1 MNTDC
6 RLIVFVGFHFLFTI
20 VSPLSAETIKGK
32 VIKVIDGDTV
42 TMVDGNGFKHR
53 VRLAGIDAPEKG
65 GQFYGE
71 ESTKNL
77 RWLVHNKGV
86 TAEYSK
92 YDRYGRI
99 VGKILVGSK
108 GDTFCLSIECAR
120 TLDVGLEQI
129 KAGMAWHYK
138 HYQREQS
145 KEDRNFYSSAER
157 VAKKTQVGLWKDKG
171 PIPPWKWRRDDR
183 LKALQKAFVEK
194 GGKKKKYAQ
203 ELGMD
208 PDQLEIFIDEAVKNE
223 DEAIKK
229 AFQESGL
236 EEEEFASEFKIS
248 PERLNKILN
257 SK

>member
-53 VRLAGIDAPEKG
+53 VRLAGIDAPEQG

-157 VAKKTQVGLWKDKG
+157 VAKKKQVGLWKDKG
-171 PIPPWKWRRDDR
+171 PIPPWKWRRDNR

-194 GGKKKKYAQ
+194 GIKKKKYAQ
-203 ELGMD
+203 EIGID
-208 PDQLEIFIDEAVKNE
+208 IDQLKSFLDEAIKNE
-223 DEAIKK
+223 DKAIKK
-229 AFQESGL
+229 AFEASGL
-236 EEEEFASEFKIS
+236 EEEEFATEFKVS
-248 PERLNKILN
+248 PERLKSILN
-257 SK
+257 PK

>member
-1 MNTDC
+1 MDY
-6 RLIVFVGFHFLFTI
+6 RLIVFVGFYFLLTI
-20 VSPLSAETIKGK
+20 ALPLSAETIKGK
-32 VIKVIDGDTV
+32 VVKVIDGDTV

-53 VRLAGIDAPEKG
+53 VRLAGIDAPEQG
-65 GQFYGE
+65 GQSYGE
-71 ESTKNL
+71 ESTKSL

-157 VAKKTQVGLWKDKG
+157 VAKKKRVGLWNDKD
-171 PIPPWKWRRDDR
+171 PIPPWKWRRDNR

-248 PERLNKILN
+248 PERLNKILT
-257 SK
+257 SE